1 MSSFSMAWKIAR
13 RELRG
18 GLSGF
23 RVFLACLALGVAAI
37 AAIGIVRSGI
47 EAGLQ
52 REGAAILGGDASI
65 ALTYRFASDAERA
78 WMDGISNQVSEIADF
93 RSLLVSSNDERALTQ
108 VKAVDSAYPLYGQVI
123 LDPPQ
128 DLATALAGR
137 DGRPGVL
144 VDPILMDR
152 LGIVVGDIVRLGK
165 KEFTLMA
172 RLERAPDEAGGG
184 FSLGPRSIVLK
195 SALDG
200 SGLLSTGSL
209 FDSEYRMVLAE
220 GVDLDGVRAQA
231 EGIIAGAGFQ
241 WRDRRNGAP
250 GVSEF
255 VERLSSFLVLVGL
268 TGLAVGG
275 VGIAAAV
282 RAYLAEKTNTIATLR
297 SLGAEGRVIF
307 LSYFLQIGALAILGI
322 GLGVVLGAVIPLIL
336 APILER
342 SLPVP
347 ADFSLRFAPLAQAA
361 WYGVLSAALFTLW
374 PLARSEN
381 VRAAALFRG
390 DIGLNTQR
398 PRLIWIFTTVFILAA
413 LVASAAYF
421 SGLIRLTLWVCGG
434 LIIAYIT
441 LILSAYVIRWIARKL
456 AKSQVLRREMSL
468 RLALGSVGGPG
479 GETSSVVLS
488 LGLGL
493 TVLAAVGQIE
503 ANLNSAIERD
513 LPDKAPSYFVV
524 DIQNDQLDP
533 LKAQWSAN
541 SAISRVQT
549 APMLRGVITQINDL
563 PAAEVAGDHWVLSG
577 DRGITY
583 SDRPTPGTK
592 ITKGTWWSPDFTGEP
607 QISFAA
613 EEAEEMG
620 LSLFD
625 RLTINVLGRDITA
638 TITSFR
644 EVDFST
650 AGIGFILSMNPSA
663 LAGAPHTHI
672 ATLYSNEAA
681 EATIL
686 RNMAQAYPNITAIR
700 VRDAIARVADVLRS
714 IATAITYGA
723 LAALITGGVV
733 LIGTAAAGERA
744 REYEGAILK
753 SVGATRGAILLNFTL
768 RSAILGLCAGAI
780 AMLGGIAAGW
790 AVMTYVM
797 ETSYEVA
804 IGSAATI
811 VLAGVAA
818 TLITGWMFAWRPLSA
833 KPAQIL
839 RTRE

>member
-1 MSSFSMAWKIAR
+1 MKTWRMALTLAR

-18 GLSGF
+18 GVKGF

-65 ALTYRFASDAERA
+65 KLTYRFANDDERA
-78 WMDGISNQVSEIADF
+78 WMETIADVSEIADF
-93 RSLLVSSNDERALTQ
+93 RSMVVTTHEERALTQ
-108 VKAVDSAYPLYGQVI
+108 VKAVDNLYPLYGRVEMTPA
-123 LDPPQ
+123 L
-128 DLATALAGR
+128 DLAAAFDGQE
-137 DGRPGVL
+137 GRPGAVI
-144 VDPILMDR
+144 DSILIDR
-152 LGIVVGDIVRLGK
+152 LGLSVGDVFRLGN
-165 KEFTLMA
+165 KEFVLMA
-172 RLERAPDEAGGG
+172 ALNKAPDEAGGG
-184 FSLGPRSIVLK
+184 FSLGPRTLVRMTDLE
-195 SALDG
+195 G
-200 SGLLSTGSL
+200 SGLLSAGTL
-209 FDSEYRMVLAE
+209 FDSEYRMKLDE
-220 GVDLDGVRAQA
+220 GTDLDALRTNA
-231 EGIIAGAGFQ
+231 EEAISGAGFQ

-250 GVSEF
+250 GVAEF

-282 RAYLAEKTNTIATLR
+282 RAYLSEKTNTIATLR
-297 SLGAEGRVIF
+297 SVGASTRVIF
-307 LSYFLQIGALAILGI
+307 VSFALQIAALAALGI
-322 GLGVVLGAVIPLIL
+322 SLGLVLGSVVPLAI
-336 APILER
+336 APILE
-342 SLPVP
+342 SNLPVP
-347 ADFSLRFAPLAQAA
+347 AEFALRAAPLAQAA
-361 WYGVLSAALFTLW
+361 LFGALSAALFTLW

-390 DIGLNTQR
+390 DTSAEDSR
-398 PRLIWIFTTVFILAA
+398 PRLIWILATLAIFVA
-413 LVASAAYF
+413 LVGSAAYF
-421 SGLIRLTLWVCGG
+421 SGLVRLTLWVCGG
-434 LIIAYIT
+434 LLAAFVILLCSAF
-441 LILSAYVIRWIARKL
+441 LIRKSARWISGSRF
-456 AKSQVLRREMSL
+456 LRNQTTMRT
-468 RLALGSVGGPG
+468 ALGSLGGPKA
-479 GETSSVVLS
+479 ETGSVILS

-503 ANLNSAIERD
+503 TNLNSAIARD
-513 LPDKAPSYFVV
+513 LPQQAPSYFVV
-524 DIQNDQLDP
+524 DIQGDQLDP
-533 LKAQWSAN
+533 LKEQWAANAQ
-541 SAISRVQT
+541 ISRVQS
-549 APMLRGVITQINDL
+549 APMLRGVITKINDQ
-563 PAAEVAGDHWVLSG
+563 PAADIAGDHWVLSG

-583 SDRPTPGTK
+583 SATPPPGTN
-592 ITKGTWWSPDFTGEP
+592 ITKGNWWSEDFNGEP

-650 AGIGFILSMNPSA
+650 AGIGFILSMNPAA

-672 ATLYSNEAA
+672 ATLHSHKDAEAA
-681 EATIL
+681 IL
-686 RNMAQAYPNITAIR
+686 REMARAYPNITAIR
-700 VRDAIARVADVLRS
+700 VRDAIDRVAGVLSS

-744 REYEGAILK
+744 RVYEGAILK
-753 SVGATRGAILLNFTL
+753 SIGASRWKILMNFTL
-768 RSAILGLCAGAI
+768 RSAILGAFAGVL

-790 AVMTYVM
+790 GVMTYVM
-797 ETSYEVA
+797 ETKYEVA
-804 IGSAATI
+804 LGSAITI
-811 VLAGVAA
+811 VLAGIGA
-818 TLITGWMFAWRPLSA
+818 TLISGLMFAWRPLSA

-839 RTRE
+839 RARE